1 MKISKLSAVIDRIV
15 DGKTAV
21 LLVGNEQKQLLAPIE
36 DLPEGSKEGL
46 WLLIELENN
55 KLITA
60 ELDKEQTENMK
71 KRISA
76 KRELLLKRKP
86 R

>member
-21 LLVGNEQKQLLAPIE
+21 LLVGNEQKQLLAPLE

>member
-1 MKISKLSAVIDRIV
+1 MKISKFAAVIDRIV
-15 DGKTAV
+15 DGKKAV
-21 LLVGNEQKQLLAPIE
+21 LLVGDEHKQLIVSLE

-46 WLLIELENN
+46 WLQIELENN

-60 ELDKEQTENMK
+60 KLDGERTEDMK

-76 KRELLLKRKP
+76 KRALLLKRK
-86 R
+86 RR